1 MVNESSSDPA
11 SHAPLL
17 PSYQHHPQQQHGSS
31 PYSHSSSYQQPIPYS
46 PMMAPGY
53 QGMMNGN
60 VMIITCSNHPNV
72 SASAKCDDCN
82 KALCLHCVCKYEIRT
97 QRRSMFEGPVYASVC
112 NECRTKRQSTRSAG
126 QACMCITVLIFLVV
140 FLIVGFGVG
149 SRSMH

>member
-1 MVNESSSDPA
+1 MVNETSSDPA

-17 PSYQHHPQQQHGSS
+17 PSYQHQHGSS
-31 PYSHSSSYQQPIPYS
+31 PYPPSSSYQQHHPMPHS

-60 VMIITCSNHPNV
+60 VMIITCVNHPNV

-82 KALCLHCVCKYEIRT
+82 KALCLHCVCKFEIRT

-112 NECRTKRQSTRSAG
+112 NECKTKRLSTRSAG
-126 QACMCITVLIFLVV
+126 QACMCIAVLIFLVV